1 MVKLK
6 VAVLI
11 SGRGSNMLA
20 LLAASRQQDSTFEV
34 CLVIANRSDA
44 AGITAAQK
52 AGIETDIIKPGDY
65 ETREDFEQVL
75 HDRIEKTDTRLVCL
89 AGFMWLLGDT
99 FVQKWRDRLINI
111 HPSLLPAF
119 KGLNVQA
126 QAVEMGVRFTGCTV
140 HFVRPE
146 LDDGPI
152 IVQAVVPVRP
162 IDDEDMLAAR
172 ILEQEHIIYP
182 QAVKWIGEGRIR
194 VSGERVLIE
203 NADIHNE
210 AVISPFD
217 TFD

>member
-1 MVKLK
+1 MNKLK

-11 SGRGSNMLA
+11 SGRGSNMMA
-20 LLAASRQQDSTFEV
+20 LLEASRQPESSFEI

-44 AGITAAQK
+44 GGLAAAQQ
-52 AGIETDIIKPGDY
+52 AGIEADIIKFGDF
-65 ETREDFEQVL
+65 ETREAFEEAL
-75 HDRIEKTDTRLVCL
+75 HDRIEHSDARLVCL
-89 AGFMWLLGDT
+89 AGFMWLLGDA
-99 FVQKWRDRLINI
+99 FVQNWRDRLINI

-126 QAVEMGVRFTGCTV
+126 QAVEMGVRFAGCTV
-140 HFVRPE
+140 HFVRHE

-152 IVQAVVPVRP
+152 IVQAVVPVKP
-162 IDDEDMLAAR
+162 ADDENILAAR

-182 QAVKWIGEGRIR
+182 QAVQWIGEGRIR
-194 VSGERVLIE
+194 VSGERVLID

-210 AVISPFD
+210 AIISPFD